1 MDNDIVFGR
10 HSVEE
15 TLQQKRGNKL
25 FIQESLHGAKIDR
38 LKTLAKQAGVPVV
51 WVPKVK
57 LDQLTQ
63 NGQHQGIVLTVSPYE
78 YLTLEALLNQTL
90 KEDPVFLILDRL
102 EDPHN
107 FGSILRTAD
116 ATQVDGI
123 IIPKHRASAITPIVT
138 KTSTGAVEHLPIARV
153 TNLAQAISKLKDHG
167 FWVYGTDMKGTDMRD
182 WNVTGPI
189 ALIIGNE
196 GKGISPNLKKAVDEA
211 ITIPMSGHVQSLNAS
226 VAAGVLMYEIY
237 RKRQK

>member
-182 WNVTGPI
+182 WNVAGPI

>member
-78 YLTLEALLNQTL
+78 YLTLEALLKQTL